1 MEMRSHIRSIHDVAR
16 KWGDWGG
23 HSVNRVKPLSLIFF
37 AAASLLLS
45 ACGSTERVRY
55 KMVVEVETPEGLRTG
70 SAVREVSYVHA
81 SPLAIF
87 TKDGVWVEGEAVA
100 VDLPGE
106 RTLFAVLQSA
116 DGNLDY
122 SARLPEWLMN
132 WRREGDIYTEPIE
145 LYPGVP
151 TDTRPRLSLDGKR
164 PLLVSFRDRR
174 DPTSVLRVEP
184 TNIAAQFGDGFR
196 LRSIN
201 VSATDDA
208 VTKKIRPLLPWV
220 ASHRGQL
227 VPQPDDVPMF
237 DTPVEHR
244 LQSHD
249 FATRI

>member
-1 MEMRSHIRSIHDVAR
+1 MSPEFSIHNVAR
-16 KWGDWGG
+16 IWGDWGG
-23 HSVNRVKPLSLIFF
+23 HSVNRVKLLSLIFF

-100 VDLPGE
+100 VSLPGGQ
-106 RTLFAVLQSA
+106 TLFAVLQSA

-132 WRREGDIYTEPIE
+132 WRRQGGIYTEPIE
-145 LYPGVP
+145 LYPSVP
-151 TDTRPRLSLDGKR
+151 LNTRPRLSLEGKR
-164 PLLVSFRDRR
+164 PLLVTFRDVRE
-174 DPTSVLRVEP
+174 PTSVLQVDP
-184 TNIAAQFGDGFR
+184 TNIATQFGDGFR
-196 LRSIN
+196 LRRIT
-201 VSATDDA
+201 VSFTDD
-208 VTKKIRPLLPWV
+208 VMTQKIRPLLPWLT
-220 ASHRGQL
+220 SHRGQL
-227 VPQPDDVPMF
+227 VPQPDNVPMF

-244 LQSHD
+244 LQSYD
-249 FATRI
+249 FATGK